1 MPWNASLLRTTVCGW
16 RSAVSHWLM
25 GKDPDLLEVMGLWL
39 LILAVRGCLKSSIFI
54 LTIMEICESD
64 SEGLIIT
71 RSGTYPKY
79 LFFSGLLMLHW
90 SCLSVDENIQSVP
103 VCSHAGQVVCYW
115 VEKPF
120 QGHLILHS
128 AAFTWDNGDPLQ
140 TVCEAAVYAD
150 TFYSGRWVAP
160 KIIPPIYFP
169 SKAMFKLVEVFRG
182 ISTGDVLKV
191 LKASAS

>member
-64 SEGLIIT
+64 SEGLIIA

-128 AAFTWDNGDPLQ
+128 AAF
-140 TVCEAAVYAD
+140 
-150 TFYSGRWVAP
+150 
-160 KIIPPIYFP
+160 
-169 SKAMFKLVEVFRG
+169 
-182 ISTGDVLKV
+182 
-191 LKASAS
+191 LKASGDNPPKPIRSTILVSTCLAELLTLFNCITDGLLGQESALRVV